1 MIIIVA
7 QKNLQWSWHDLNKLQ
22 SWPGTLAIARIVII
36 EDVRKCRE
44 ILKNHNSD
52 LYDIPVGM
60 LIFTLSVS
68 DFFVGTYHVI
78 KLSRI
83 SLLVKIGGERY
94 IHKHH

>member
-1 MIIIVA
+1 MT
-7 QKNLQWSWHDLNKLQ
+7 
-22 SWPGTLAIARIVII
+22 TLAIAMIVIT

-52 LYDIPVGM
+52 LYNIPVGM

-68 DFFVGTYHVI
+68 DFLMGTYHVT
-78 KLSRI
+78 KLLRI
-83 SLLVKIGGERY
+83 SLLVKIGGEIY